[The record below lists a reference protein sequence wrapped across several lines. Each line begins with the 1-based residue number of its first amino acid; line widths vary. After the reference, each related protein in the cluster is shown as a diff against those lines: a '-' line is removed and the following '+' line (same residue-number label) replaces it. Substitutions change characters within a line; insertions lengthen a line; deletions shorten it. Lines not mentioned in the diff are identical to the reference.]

1 MLSTVYHCYAHHKS
15 LAKLMP
21 IKSVSK
27 QSESKNSMTDSLSY
41 DLNLDSEK

>member
-1 MLSTVYHCYAHHKS
+1 MLSTVYHRYGHHKS

-27 QSESKNSMTDSLSY
+27 QSESKDSMADSLS
-41 DLNLDSEK
+41 